1 MKKETR
7 RYIRELAYFST
18 VGLSLALAIF
28 IGLAIGLYLDGRWG
42 TSPWM
47 TLIFLVLGILAGFRN
62 IGLAINKIRKL

>member
-18 VGLSLALAIF
+18 VGLSMALSIF

-47 TLIFLVLGILAGFRN
+47 TLIFLVLGIVAGFRN

>member
-18 VGLSLALAIF
+18 VGLSMALSIF

-62 IGLAINKIRKL
+62 IGLAISKIRKL